1 MTNYSKYSHF
11 LKDLADKKQSL
22 ALDGKTG
29 KAAKKAATQD
39 KDEAGRAS
47 KKRKREGLAPKKAP
61 PAPGTASATGAT
73 AKPTTAQPANS
84 SDHGPS
90 SGLSQNANGS
100 EHNGRRAREEFVSET
115 LKSAVDGQA
124 SAPLEGTNPGEAP
137 QPSNPTA
144 GQPILEDTEMAN
156 RSDEYDDSDD
166 ELEGETA
173 GETAYLRQLKTLY
186 AQHSDKATQQA
197 LLAVLE
203 KLSEESNARQGQG
216 GKNKRRTGR
225 DSPWDQDEDY
235 HCTDGPRRR
244 GERRTAL
251 SGYTRLILGQLLG
264 VKNAKSL
271 LPHGPPPEVAA
282 PTAAA
287 FHIKW
292 NESERSEFNAI
303 AARIVALQVVKD
315 YPSLCELDKMHDIAT
330 MHIKYLRA
338 RYRRQTNPEY
348 IAKEPQRL
356 RAASAN
362 TRKRT
367 LYTQRLRV
375 IDAVPALR
383 RHGRLFETL
392 GLEGTSSDEE
402 DRNNRGVYLIK
413 RKKQLARPV
422 EDLKRQVDQVFK
434 ILFKGPGTK
443 GNQVRTRVES
453 NLISTR
459 RFRVKG
465 LPLSCMNPT
474 WLASLTDIQK
484 QMYEFR
490 DMEYQFTFPMEM
502 LKSPETW

>member
-1 MTNYSKYSHF
+1 MTKHSKYSHF
-11 LKDLADKKQSL
+11 LKDMADRKESS

-29 KAAKKAATQD
+29 KAAKKATAQD

-47 KKRKREGLAPKKAP
+47 KKRKREGLAPKKTT
-61 PAPGTASATGAT
+61 PAPGTTSVPDAP
-73 AKPTTAQPANS
+73 AKSTTAQPTNS

-90 SGLSQNANGS
+90 SALSQNANGS
-100 EHNGRRAREEFVSET
+100 QHKGRKAREEFVAET
-115 LKSAVDGQA
+115 LKSAAASQG
-124 SAPLEGTNPGEAP
+124 SAPLPKTNTEEIP
-137 QPSNPTA
+137 QPSDHA
-144 GQPILEDTEMAN
+144 GAQPSSEDTEMAN
-156 RSDEYDDSDD
+156 RSDEYDSDD
-166 ELEGETA
+166 ELEDEA
-173 GETAYLRQLKTLY
+173 PGETAYLRQLKTLY
-186 AQHSDKATQQA
+186 AQQSDKATQQA

-203 KLSEESNARQGQG
+203 KLSEESNARG
-216 GKNKRRTGR
+216 GKKNKHRTGQ
-225 DSPWDQDEDY
+225 DSPWDQDEEY
-235 HCTDGPRRR
+235 HCTDGPRHR

-251 SGYTRLILGQLLG
+251 SGYTRVILGQLLG
-264 VKNAKSL
+264 VKDAKSP

-303 AARIVALQVVKD
+303 AARIVALQVVGD
-315 YPSLCELDKMHDIAT
+315 YPSLCDLDEMHDMAT

-367 LYTQRLRV
+367 LYAQRLRV

-402 DRNNRGVYLIK
+402 DRHNRGIYLIK
-413 RKKQLARPV
+413 RRKQLARPV
-422 EDLKRQVDQVFK
+422 EDLKRQIDQVFR

-465 LPLSCMNPT
+465 LPLSCMNPA

-502 LKSPETW
+502 LKSPEAW